1 MNRRRW
7 WPGGVLAVVLAGWMG
22 GCESSDIATDNTPVS
37 FRLESDLASYSEVDN
52 YWWDTTLEQ
61 AVVTVEVDHF
71 THGDVTLRV
80 FDSRGEVIFRR
91 VWATP
96 YNTIYVNE
104 DDFIATGQTDRG
116 QAGQWRIELSFDQF
130 TGDLDLQLK

>member
-22 GCESSDIATDNTPVS
+22 GCESSDIDTENTPVS
-37 FRLESDLASYSEVDN
+37 FQLESDMASYSEVDN
-52 YWWDTTLEQ
+52 YGWETTLEQ
-61 AVVTVEVDHF
+61 AVVTVTVAHF

>member
-1 MNRRRW
+1 MNRRRRL
-7 WPGGVLAVVLAGWMG
+7 GGVLAVVLAGWMG
-22 GCESSDIATDNTPVS
+22 GCESSDIDTENTPVS
-37 FRLESDLASYSEVDN
+37 FQLKNDLTSYSEVDN
-52 YWWDTTLEQ
+52 YGWDTTLEQ
-61 AVVTVEVDHF
+61 AVVTVTVAHF

-80 FDSRGEVIFRR
+80 FDNRGEVIFRR

-130 TGDLDLQLK
+130 TGDLDLQLN

>member
-1 MNRRRW
+1 MKKPMRW
-7 WPGGVLAVVLAGWMG
+7 IPGVLGLVLAGLAG
-22 GCESSDIATDNTPVS
+22 GCESSDIDTENTPVS
-37 FRLESDLASYSEVDN
+37 FQLESDLASYSEVDN

-61 AVVTVEVDHF
+61 AVVTVTVAHF

-80 FDSRGEVIFRR
+80 FDNRGEVIFRR

-130 TGDLDLQLK
+130 TGDLDLQLN